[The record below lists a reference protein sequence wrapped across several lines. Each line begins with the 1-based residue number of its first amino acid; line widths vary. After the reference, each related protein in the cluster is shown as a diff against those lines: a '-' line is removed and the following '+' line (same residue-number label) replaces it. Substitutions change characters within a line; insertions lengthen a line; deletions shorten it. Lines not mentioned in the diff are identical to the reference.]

1 MQRASRSVTIGI
13 DHDPIANRDVTEKRG
28 ETDEPLVSLD
38 GVGKSYGSG
47 PAAQVVLDDLS
58 LEIESGELVVIH
70 GPSGCGKTTLLN
82 LVGGLDRA
90 DRGRIRACGTE
101 LTHASR
107 PELTAYR
114 ARSVG
119 FIFQFY
125 NLLPTLTALENVEA
139 GVRVAGVEREEARRR
154 GEALLGRVG
163 LGEFAGRFPAQLS
176 GGQQQRVAIARAL
189 AKQPRLLLADEPTGN
204 LDEETSADVLKL
216 IRELNRETRT
226 TFVIV
231 SHNPAIAQAGD
242 HVVQLSRGRLVEAEL
257 PTPGPVPP

>member
-1 MQRASRSVTIGI
+1 VTIGSAAI
-13 DHDPIANRDVTEKRG
+13 RNRIRNATRKAGAVT
-28 ETDEPLVSLD
+28 EPLVNLE

-47 PAAQVVLDDLS
+47 PASQIVLDDLS
-58 LEIESGELVVIH
+58 LEIEAGELVVVH

-82 LVGGLDRA
+82 LVGGLDRP
-90 DRGRIRACGTE
+90 DSGRVRSCGTE

-125 NLLPTLTALENVEA
+125 NLLPTLTAQENVEA

-154 GEALLGRVG
+154 SESLLERVG
-163 LGEFAGRFPAQLS
+163 LGELTGRFPAQLS

-204 LDEETSADVLKL
+204 LDEETSADVLEL
-216 IRELNRETRT
+216 IRELNRETAA

-231 SHNPAIAQAGD
+231 SHNPAIARAGD
-242 HVVQLSRGRLVEAEL
+242 NVVQLSHGRLVEAEL
-257 PTPGPVPP
+257 PTPGSAAP

>member
-1 MQRASRSVTIGI
+1 MA
-13 DHDPIANRDVTEKRG
+13 
-28 ETDEPLVSLD
+28 EPLVSLE
-38 GVGKSYGSG
+38 GVEKSYGSG
-47 PAAQVVLDDLS
+47 SAAQLVLDDLS
-58 LEIESGELVVIH
+58 LEIAAGELAVVH

-82 LVGGLDRA
+82 LIGGLDRV
-90 DRGRIRACGTE
+90 DSGRIRSCGTD

-107 PELTAYR
+107 QELTAYR

-139 GVRVAGVEREEARRR
+139 GVRVAGVERKEASERSS
-154 GEALLGRVG
+154 ALLDRVG

-189 AKQPRLLLADEPTGN
+189 AKRSRLLLADEPTGN
-204 LDEETSADVLKL
+204 LDEETSAGVLDL
-216 IRELNRETRT
+216 IRELNRETAV

-231 SHNPAIAQAGD
+231 SHNPAIARAGD
-242 HVVQLSRGRLVEAEL
+242 HVVRLSRGRLAESGAVS
-257 PTPGPVPP
+257 PESAAP